1 MASRL
6 SQAQA
11 EEVVESLRTG
21 IPPHRNVSSY
31 AAGTGFVE
39 AVSKR
44 HLRPGI
50 DSGKIRFVSGSWG
63 AGKTHFFRMLREH
76 AFEANLLV
84 STVELNADQA
94 PFNKFEKVFYE
105 IVRNVASPRM
115 YSEGSISVSLPF
127 GEVLQ
132 EALRERGGEEWNT
145 PSVIEEACEELFAQ
159 TTIDIDFRRVVAS
172 YWRTFAAQD
181 GSIETLENIRGLL
194 LQWFQGEVN
203 LPQFRRE
210 FGVQKVVAKDN
221 ARIILNSLGLMV
233 KWLGFGGLLILLDES
248 EMTHSTMSRSNL
260 KQAHNNLLHL
270 INEID
275 ESTGLFL
282 IYAAVPQ
289 FYTDPKSGITQYG
302 ALAARIGRPEDHP
315 PRSLERVWNIDQLAG
330 GPEEY
335 VEAACRIREVY
346 LTAYPEAS
354 EDALGADEL
363 ATRITELAAEHPE
376 FSSVSAWRVM
386 ITGTIDLLDA
396 SADGASLPEARV
408 MHESIMSRLRD
419 E

>member
-1 MASRL
+1 MTSRL

-11 EEVVESLRTG
+11 EEVIESLRTG

-31 AAGTGFVE
+31 AAGTDFVT
-39 AVSKR
+39 AVTKR
-44 HLRPGI
+44 HLAPGI

-76 AFEANLLV
+76 AFAANLLV

-105 IVRNVASPRM
+105 IVRNITSPQM
-115 YSEGSISVSLPF
+115 YESGDLAASLPF
-127 GEVLQ
+127 GEVLK
-132 EALRERGGEEWNT
+132 EALVRRGGEEWNA
-145 PSVIEEACEELFAQ
+145 PPVIEQACEELFEQ
-159 TTIDIDFRRVVAS
+159 TSIDIDFRRVVAE
-172 YWRTFAAQD
+172 YWRTFGAQD
-181 GSIETLENIRGLL
+181 GSIEALENVRGLL
-194 LQWFQGEVN
+194 LQWFQGDVKA
-203 LPQFRRE
+203 PQFRRD
-210 FGVQKVVAKDN
+210 FGVQKVVTKEN

-233 KWLGFGGLLILLDES
+233 KWLGYGGLLILFDES

-275 ESTGLFL
+275 SSTGLFL

-289 FYTDPKSGITQYG
+289 FYTDQKSGITQYG

-335 VEAACRIREVY
+335 VEAAVRIRGVY
-346 LTAYPEAS
+346 LTAYPEAADS
-354 EDALGADEL
+354 ILAADEL
-363 ATRITELAAEHPE
+363 SARISALANEHPE

-386 ITGTIDLLDA
+386 ITGTVDLLDA
-396 SADGASLPEARV
+396 SADGAALPEARSQ
-408 MHESIMSRLRD
+408 HESIMSRLRD